1 MVKDKYIY
9 SLEMAVRDY
18 ELDFQCVVHNSN
30 YQRYLEHAR
39 HAFLEEH
46 GGSMTAMH
54 AAGVDPMVSKIT
66 IEYKSPL
73 RGGDKGREL
82 LRRAPAL
89 MITDP
94 EKQVF
99 TVCST
104 LHCLQDV
111 GASS

>member
-73 RGGDKGREL
+73 RGGDKFVVCINMKREGAKLVFCRTFTTLQATNL
-82 LRRAPAL
+82 L
-89 MITDP
+89 
-94 EKQVF
+94 
-99 TVCST
+99 
-104 LHCLQDV
+104 
-111 GASS
+111 

>member
-46 GGSMTAMH
+46 GGTD
-54 AAGVDPMVSKIT
+54 AG
-66 IEYKSPL
+66 KSGSGKPY
-73 RGGDKGREL
+73 
-82 LRRAPAL
+82 AL
-89 MITDP
+89 YY
-94 EKQVF
+94 
-99 TVCST
+99 
-104 LHCLQDV
+104 
-111 GASS
+111 

>member
-1 MVKDKYIY
+1 LGNLAEVGRSREKEGKI
-9 SLEMAVRDY
+9 
-18 ELDFQCVVHNSN
+18 
-30 YQRYLEHAR
+30 QR
-39 HAFLEEH
+39 
-46 GGSMTAMH
+46 
-54 AAGVDPMVSKIT
+54 
-66 IEYKSPL
+66 
-73 RGGDKGREL
+73 GREL